1 MSEAIWSFM
10 QTSLSKELVKELELS
25 LLRQQ
30 GSPKYANMLLL
41 RVVMTVE
48 AVMSTVG
55 SSQMNLVKLS
65 LTERMYLNPF
75 DDGLN
80 FPKKSR

>member
-1 MSEAIWSFM
+1 MSEAIWSFA

-41 RVVMTVE
+41 SVVMTVE
-48 AVMSTVG
+48 AVMSVVG
-55 SSQMNLVKLS
+55 RSQMNLEKLS
-65 LTERMYLNPF
+65 LTDKM
-75 DDGLN
+75 
-80 FPKKSR
+80 